1 MQTFR
6 RSLAALAI
14 LLLASPG
21 HALVIEF
28 DPAADTVN
36 VGDTFEIDIRIS
48 GLDAAAEAVTGF
60 DLFMGFDPAIL
71 SPASVAFGPG
81 ADAIFDTDV
90 AFAFGDTFDLGSG
103 LLLGTTGL
111 STSNPFSISALG
123 FIPSPQGDSVLL
135 ATLMVDALAAG
146 FGNLTLL
153 DPNVTGLDPF
163 AGSLAF
169 DLIGEAAITVEAPV
183 AVSEPG
189 MLLLLGIGLLLS
201 LRLGH
206 THSR

>member
-1 MQTFR
+1 MHTFR

-28 DPAADTVN
+28 EPAADIVN
-36 VGDTFEIDIRIS
+36 VGDTFEIDIRVS

-60 DLFMGFDPAIL
+60 DLFIGFDPAIL

-81 ADAIFDTDV
+81 ADAIFNTDV
-90 AFAFGDTFDLGSG
+90 AFAFGDTFDLGAG

-111 STSNPFSISALG
+111 STTDPFSIAALG

-135 ATLMVDALAAG
+135 ATLMVDALAVG
-146 FGNLTLL
+146 SSDLTLL

-163 AGSLAF
+163 AGSLVF
-169 DLIGEAAITVEAPV
+169 DRIGEAAITVQAPV

-189 MLLLLGIGLLLS
+189 MLILLGFGLLLS
-201 LRLGH
+201 MLRGS
-206 THSR
+206 TYSR